1 MGPIRQG
8 RRHGGITHR
17 LVMCLHSGTG
27 ATRRLG
33 QEHVNRSTC
42 GTHVW
47 NSWGCYYRANNC
59 NDCTEDRR
67 SISYMFTPP

>member
-17 LVMCLHSGTG
+17 LVMRLHSGTG

-33 QEHVNRSTC
+33 QEGRDMYPPTRPRFRLPPLPRPVPLRS
-42 GTHVW
+42 
-47 NSWGCYYRANNC
+47 Y
-59 NDCTEDRR
+59 
-67 SISYMFTPP
+67 